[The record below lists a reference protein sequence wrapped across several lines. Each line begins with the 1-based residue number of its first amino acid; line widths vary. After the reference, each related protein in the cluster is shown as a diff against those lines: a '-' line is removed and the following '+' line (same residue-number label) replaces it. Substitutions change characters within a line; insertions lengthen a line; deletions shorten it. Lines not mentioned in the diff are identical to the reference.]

1 MFVKSSEGIPGSQ
14 PTSHQA
20 QEEEGEKE
28 KPPLNGALQGPAPL
42 QEDTT
47 GNQTY
52 YIFCGISV
60 FSLRFL
66 YNPWTSVL
74 DPITDPDPAFQVNSD
89 TDRTQGFDD
98 QKFNKIQLKFF

>member
-1 MFVKSSEGIPGSQ
+1 MMFVKSSEGIPGSQ
-14 PTSHQA
+14 PPSQA
-20 QEEEGEKE
+20 QEEEVEKE

-60 FSLRFL
+60 FSFEV
-66 YNPWTSVL
+66 PV
-74 DPITDPDPAFQVNSD
+74 
-89 TDRTQGFDD
+89 
-98 QKFNKIQLKFF
+98 

>member
-1 MFVKSSEGIPGSQ
+1 MMFVKSSEGIPGSQ
-14 PTSHQA
+14 PPS

-52 YIFCGISV
+52 
-60 FSLRFL
+60 
-66 YNPWTSVL
+66 
-74 DPITDPDPAFQVNSD
+74 
-89 TDRTQGFDD
+89 
-98 QKFNKIQLKFF
+98 